1 MKTSRSVLIPSYL
14 GWFGKRIKC
23 TKSWTTFIKN
33 SRIKT
38 LKSVMTPIL
47 FRLILRHLQHLDINC
62 HRSKCNRMKCTKL
75 KVKYVVFV
83 YDDDWTLLWKISSG
97 KNQND
102 MMNGDVLNLDFR
114 TKTLTSKCGLLTNVL
129 SRAMHFLMIIHNDEM
144 WYYILYLSHE
154 DIILKRF
161 TYTQKF
167 FLSKLTVD

>member
-1 MKTSRSVLIPSYL
+1 MKEWRLQGLFLIPSYL

-62 HRSKCNRMKCTKL
+62 HQFEMKKNEMH
-75 KVKYVVFV
+75 KAKGQVFV

-102 MMNGDVLNLDFR
+102 MINGDVLKLDFR
-114 TKTLTSKCGLLTNVL
+114 TKILISKCGLLTNVL

-154 DIILKRF
+154 DIILKQMIGSWKKQRI
-161 TYTQKF
+161 TRLK
-167 FLSKLTVD
+167 

>member
-1 MKTSRSVLIPSYL
+1 MKTSRSVFDSILFRLIWKKNQVHKEFNHLYQE
-14 GWFGKRIKC
+14 FKDQNFKVC
-23 TKSWTTFIKN
+23 FDFI
-33 SRIKT
+33 I
-38 LKSVMTPIL
+38 

-62 HRSKCNRMKCTKL
+62 HQFEMKKNEMH
-75 KVKYVVFV
+75 KAKGQVVFV

-102 MMNGDVLNLDFR
+102 MINGDVLKLDFR
-114 TKTLTSKCGLLTNVL
+114 TKILTSKCGLLTNVL

-161 TYTQKF
+161 TYTQNF

>member
-1 MKTSRSVLIPSYL
+1 MIPSYL

-62 HRSKCNRMKCTKL
+62 HQFEMKKNEMH
-75 KVKYVVFV
+75 KAKGQVFV

-102 MMNGDVLNLDFR
+102 MINGDVLKLDFR
-114 TKTLTSKCGLLTNVL
+114 TKILTSKCGLLTSML
-129 SRAMHFLMIIHNDEM
+129 TRATHFLMIIHNDDM
-144 WYYILYLSHE
+144 RYYILYWSHE
-154 DIILKRF
+154 DIIVKQFRLKN
-161 TYTQKF
+161 F
-167 FLSKLTVD
+167 F